1 MSLKKP
7 SFLILNLAMISGL
20 LLGAALQ
27 WQWQKSSSRAPA
39 ALAAN
44 GKSEFFKPDQL
55 RIAKP
60 NQSIDVRLEVIG
72 GFPTH
77 DNEDALLR
85 VTLKLERDMQAGVGY
100 VWVLPPGAELTSGL
114 LREDLTGLSPGQE
127 IIREITLRGFSSEGM
142 PRNVQFEAT
151 GKVDGINI
159 GASSVISSHPTR
171 RDLSIGFRPSQEM
184 LDEAVMQDKKL
195 GNPDGNFDE
204 ETGEARIPAGL
215 KL

>member
-77 DNEDALLR
+77 D
-85 VTLKLERDMQAGVGY
+85 K
-100 VWVLPPGAELTSGL
+100 
-114 LREDLTGLSPGQE
+114 
-127 IIREITLRGFSSEGM
+127 
-142 PRNVQFEAT
+142 
-151 GKVDGINI
+151 
-159 GASSVISSHPTR
+159 
-171 RDLSIGFRPSQEM
+171 
-184 LDEAVMQDKKL
+184 
-195 GNPDGNFDE
+195 
-204 ETGEARIPAGL
+204 
-215 KL
+215 